1 MIFVFKDYHRKIS
14 MVNAVPMNM
23 LDHVK
28 EWLKYDLITPNVSNL
43 LNILS
48 FSSCDIRY
56 TEGIQSLN
64 WAKIMK
70 TIIDD
75 PEGFFDS
82 GGWSFLDPDSDE
94 ENQEDDD
101 DSADDEQYKPS
112 GSEETGEDSESEYS
126 EDSAITEEE
135 SDESGI
141 SSRFN
146 AFKLLIIN
154 LFCF

>member
-1 MIFVFKDYHRKIS
+1 MC
-14 MVNAVPMNM
+14 
-23 LDHVK
+23 
-28 EWLKYDLITPNVSNL
+28 
-43 LNILS
+43 

-70 TIIDD
+70 TIVDD

-94 ENQEDDD
+94 ENAEDDD
-101 DSADDEQYKPS
+101 DSADDDQYKPS
-112 GSEETGEDSESEYS
+112 ESGESGEDSESDYS
-126 EDSAITEEE
+126 EDSAVTEEE

-154 LFCF
+154 NVLFLNKIRKFFGEQ